1 MRKTMFGVMSALAL
15 IAAPVFAQQNPTQPA
30 PGSTA
35 TPQAGQAQTDQ
46 TQTLEAQAE
55 QRGRRQAGQ
64 RGPAMRA
71 SDLNGMEVRNAQNE
85 DLGTIHDLVIDLQTG
100 QVRYAALQS
109 GGVLGVGGDLYAVPW
124 SAFRLQRTDDDDY
137 HLLLNATSQQFE
149 NAPGFDDDNWP
160 NMADP
165 QWRTTNDAY
174 YNESGISTPRREGNR
189 GRGPG
194 GVRPDGDRVRPEGG
208 VRSERGIRSGAA
220 AGTGAGVD
228 TGTTTGDL
236 PERGDRIRTQGDQA
250 DAADDAGSESSN
262 PAPQRDN

>member
-30 PGSTA
+30 PGSA
-35 TPQAGQAQTDQ
+35 AVPQAGQA
-46 TQTLEAQAE
+46 QTLEAQAE

-64 RGPAMRA
+64 HGPAMRA

-85 DLGTIHDLVIDLQTG
+85 DLGDIHDLVIDLQTG
-100 QVRYAALQS
+100 QVRYAAVS
-109 GGVLGVGGDLYAVPW
+109 VGGVLGVGGDLYAVPW

-137 HLLLNATSQQFE
+137 FLLLNATSQQFE

-174 YNESGISTPRREGNR
+174 YNESGISTPRREGIR

-194 GVRPDGDRVRPEGG
+194 DVRQDGERVRPEGG
-208 VRSERGIRSGAA
+208 IRSDRGVRSGAA

-250 DAADDAGSESSN
+250 DAASTESSN